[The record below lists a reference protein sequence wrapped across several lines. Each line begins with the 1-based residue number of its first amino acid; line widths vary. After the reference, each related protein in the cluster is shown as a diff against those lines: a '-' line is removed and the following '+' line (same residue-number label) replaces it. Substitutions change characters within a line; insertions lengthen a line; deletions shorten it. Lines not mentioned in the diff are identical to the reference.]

1 VNQIRRFEHSGPV
14 GARRHDHDIGR
25 SELIID
31 HEGPAQG
38 SQNRPLQSGNRGNGH
53 DQRHNT
59 QQSSSPVS
67 AWKTHIQMIEQR
79 MGNARPARF

>member
-1 VNQIRRFEHSGPV
+1 
-14 GARRHDHDIGR
+14 
-25 SELIID
+25 
-31 HEGPAQG
+31 
-38 SQNRPLQSGNRGNGH
+38 LQSGNRGNGH

-67 AWKTHIQMIEQR
+67 AWKTHIQMIEER